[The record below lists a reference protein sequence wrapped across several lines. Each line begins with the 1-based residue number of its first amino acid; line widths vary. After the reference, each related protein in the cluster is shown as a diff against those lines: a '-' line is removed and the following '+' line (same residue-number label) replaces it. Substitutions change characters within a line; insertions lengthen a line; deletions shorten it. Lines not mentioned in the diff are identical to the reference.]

1 MVICLTNIKLLPS
14 NLPLTIFITFYYINM
29 TQQQS
34 QKNRLQFMKEITTYL
49 DRDHSGIVAVL
60 KAHLFAEQML
70 NAILICNLQLSEA
83 QLEDCRL
90 SFAQKVKLVIYS
102 EKLSKEIE
110 KSLISLN
117 RLRNKCAHKFNFE
130 LMEKHWED
138 IFSPFFQQM
147 PYNDLVPKHEDQKW
161 LRWAGWLL
169 GLLFP
174 TADVYENE
182 S

>member
-1 MVICLTNIKLLPS
+1 
-14 NLPLTIFITFYYINM
+14 
-29 TQQQS
+29 
-34 QKNRLQFMKEITTYL
+34 MKEIGMYL

-70 NAILICNLQLSEA
+70 NAILICNLQLSET

-90 SFAQKVKLVIYS
+90 SFAQKIKLVIPS
-102 EKLSKEIE
+102 EKLSKEVE
-110 KSLISLN
+110 NSLIALN
-117 RLRNKCAHKFNFE
+117 QLRNKCAHRFDFE
-130 LMEKHWED
+130 LTDKHWEGV
-138 IFSPFFQQM
+138 FSPFFEEM
-147 PYNDLVPKHEDQKW
+147 PYDDLVPEYEDQKW